1 MVLAAGFLF
10 YTYTGQRPGQN
21 VNPNMSFTS
30 FELEDDFLGFAATFA
45 VEGLAALAG
54 FYKYESGQPSCA
66 RTKVHSQ
73 PPYCDP

>member
-1 MVLAAGFLF
+1 M
-10 YTYTGQRPGQN
+10 P
-21 VNPNMSFTS
+21 FTS

-45 VEGLAALAG
+45 VVGLATLAG

-66 RTKVHSQ
+66 RTTFLNQ